1 MDGYGDTG
9 KFADFL
15 SSLCD
20 SGGMNQ
26 HYGERLA
33 AALKLRNF
41 KQSDLA
47 KELGITQTAV
57 SKIIN
62 GSQYL
67 DFDLAVKACKVLE
80 ISLDWL
86 AYGIDLDTKPSFYRN
101 PERQRI
107 EYLMSILK
115 EAEYPLVIV
124 AMEEIIEIRL
134 KDTPPP
140 EIGREKR
147 SAAAEVQDKDR
158 GKRAARAKRR
168 P

>member
-1 MDGYGDTG
+1 M
-9 KFADFL
+9 KQ
-15 SSLCD
+15 
-20 SGGMNQ
+20 N
-26 HYGERLA
+26 YGERLA
-33 AALKLRNF
+33 AALKLRNL

-47 KELGITQTAV
+47 KKLGITQTAV
-57 SKIIN
+57 SKIIT

-67 DFDLAVKACKVLE
+67 DFDLAVKACEVLE

-86 AYGIDLDTKPSFYRN
+86 AYGIDPETKPPFYRN

-134 KDTPPP
+134 KDALPP
-140 EIGREKR
+140 ETGRK
-147 SAAAEVQDKDR
+147 KL
-158 GKRAARAKRR
+158 
-168 P
+168 

>member
-1 MDGYGDTG
+1 M
-9 KFADFL
+9 K
-15 SSLCD
+15 
-20 SGGMNQ
+20 Q

-33 AALKLRNF
+33 AALKLRNL

-47 KELGITQTAV
+47 RELGITRTAV

-62 GSQYL
+62 GAQYL
-67 DFDLAVKACKVLE
+67 DFDLAVKACEVLE

-86 AYGIDLDTKPSFYRN
+86 AYGMETKPVFYRN

-107 EYLMSILK
+107 EYLMSIIK

-134 KDTPPP
+134 KGAPPP
-140 EIGREKR
+140 GREKR
-147 SAAAEVQDKDR
+147 SDTPQDKEGGR
-158 GKRAARAKRR
+158 ATRTKRS